1 MCHQLPELPSTT
13 SAAVRSTIR
22 PAVGC
27 TGRRTPIRET
37 LATGTTVSAT
47 IDCTGRRPTIRET
60 LATGTTIRATI
71 DCTGRRPTIR
81 ETLATSTTIRTS
93 ISTPVRRTGCCA
105 SVSQTLAVAGR
116 GRHVVVVQTHDA
128 APSESAGASLVRTVE
143 PA

>member
-1 MCHQLPELPSTT
+1 MCHQLPELPSAT

-22 PAVGC
+22 SAVGC
-27 TGRRTPIRET
+27 AWRRTPIRET
-37 LATGTTVSAT
+37 TGATVSAT
-47 IDCTGRRPTIRET
+47 INCTGRRPTIRET

-81 ETLATSTTIRTS
+81 ETLATGTTVSAS